1 MEQYL
6 VDSGIA
12 YTILQPAALM
22 QNLMMS
28 REALVEKG
36 VFVQKFFV
44 SEDTRMNLVDLDDVA
59 EFH

>member
-1 MEQYL
+1 M
-6 VDSGIA
+6 DSGIA

-28 REALVEKG
+28 REALVENG
-36 VFVQKFFV
+36 VFVQKVFV